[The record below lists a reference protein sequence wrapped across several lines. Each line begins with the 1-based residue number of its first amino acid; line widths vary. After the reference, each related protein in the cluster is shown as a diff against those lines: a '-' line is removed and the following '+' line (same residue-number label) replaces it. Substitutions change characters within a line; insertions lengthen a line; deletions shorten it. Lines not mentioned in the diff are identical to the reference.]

1 MLRLARRPAGGGALK
16 ILSILGSRGVSALVA
31 ALLVVSL
38 VGCSD
43 SNSSEPVIKPEE
55 ELEFVPVRATAP
67 PLETTDTSFW
77 AVKGEERELGIR
89 FQGQG
94 GPGTGSKFL
103 EFKVPDNSLLRY
115 PNGTLFQEGDSVE
128 IRVTV
133 DPGLYVVDFEP
144 SGLRFNPSDPAELEL
159 DYGEAEDDYLVR
171 EGEFDAWRQEI
182 SNQPWE
188 LIESVQVEELDEV
201 EILLL
206 GFTRYALAI
215 GR

>member
-1 MLRLARRPAGGGALK
+1 MKRLAT
-16 ILSILGSRGVSALVA
+16 LVT
-31 ALLVVSL
+31 ALLAFSL
-38 VGCSD
+38 SACSD
-43 SNSSEPVIKPEE
+43 SNSSEPVIKPES

-67 PLETTDTSFW
+67 ALETTDTSFW
-77 AVKGEERELGIR
+77 AVKGEERELEIR
-89 FQGQG
+89 FEGQG

-103 EFKVPDNSLLRY
+103 EFTVPDNSLLRY

-133 DPGLYVVDFEP
+133 DPGLYVVNFEP

-159 DYGEAEDDYLVR
+159 EYSEAEDDYLIR

-188 LIESVQVEELDEV
+188 LIDSVQLEDLDEI

>member
-1 MLRLARRPAGGGALK
+1 LNRQGILVGFGAT
-16 ILSILGSRGVSALVA
+16 A
-31 ALLVVSL
+31 ALAMVAVTLM
-38 VGCSD
+38 GCND
-43 SNSSEPVIKPEE
+43 STSSAPITKPGS
-55 ELEFVPVRATAP
+55 ELEFVPVRTTAP

-77 AVKGEERELGIR
+77 AVKGEERELVLR

-103 EFKVPDNSLLRY
+103 QFSVSDNSLLAR
-115 PNGTLFQEGDSVE
+115 PDGSSFQTGDSVE
-128 IRVTV
+128 ISVSV
-133 DPGLYVVDFEP
+133 DPGLYSVNFEP

-159 DYGEAEDDYLVR
+159 DYGETEDDFLIR
-171 EGEFDAWRQEI
+171 EGEFDAWRQEL

-188 LIESVQVEELDEV
+188 LIGSLQMEELDEI
-201 EILLL
+201 EIDVL

>member
-1 MLRLARRPAGGGALK
+1 MGAWRVAPAVLA
-16 ILSILGSRGVSALVA
+16 VLVA
-31 ALLVVSL
+31 LSL
-38 VGCSD
+38 AGCSD
-43 SNSSEPVIKPEE
+43 SSSSEPITKPES
-55 ELEFVPVRATAP
+55 ELEFVPVRSTAP
-67 PLETTDTSFW
+67 ALETTDTSFW
-77 AVKGEERELGIR
+77 AVKGEDRELEIR

-94 GPGTGSKFL
+94 GPGTGSRFL
-103 EFKVPDNSLLRY
+103 EFKVPASSLLTR
-115 PNGTLFQEGDSVE
+115 PDGTLFQEGDSVE

-133 DPGLYVVDFEP
+133 DAGRYVVDFEP
-144 SGLRFNPSDPAELEL
+144 SGLRFNASEPAELEL
-159 DYGEAEDDYLVR
+159 DYGEADEGYLVR

-188 LIESVQVEELDEV
+188 LIDSVQLEELDEI

>member
-1 MLRLARRPAGGGALK
+1 MK
-16 ILSILGSRGVSALVA
+16 TLSSLGSRTATAVVA
-31 ALLVVSL
+31 ALAAVSL
-38 VGCSD
+38 VGCGD
-43 SNSSEPVIKPEE
+43 PSSSGPVTKPEA

-67 PLETTDTSFW
+67 ALETTDTSFW
-77 AVKGEERELGIR
+77 AVKGQERELGIR

-103 EFKVPDNSLLRY
+103 EFKVSDNSLLRW
-115 PNGTLFQEGDSVE
+115 PDGTLFQDGDSVE
-128 IRVTV
+128 IHVTV
-133 DPGLYVVDFEP
+133 DAGLYVVDFEP
-144 SGLRFNPSDPAELEL
+144 AGLRFNPSEPAELEL
-159 DYGEAEDDYLVR
+159 DYGEADEDFLVR

-188 LIESVQVEELDEV
+188 LIDSVQLEDLDEV